1 MGGATVP
8 REQRLR
14 RVALAMD
21 AAGVDALLICPGADL
36 YYLTGFE
43 HSHAGER
50 LLSLVVRRDGSS
62 RWIVPAMNVP
72 QVQSHALPGEPV
84 RAWTD
89 AEGYIPALRAVL
101 EGAQNVAFDD
111 DARSAFLL
119 DVMSAA
125 PEARLHRASSVMRG
139 LRIRKDA
146 TELAPLRRAGRT
158 VDETIADA
166 ISFCR
171 PGKTEQQVEQDLRAA
186 LLRRASPGAS
196 IAFTIVASGENSA
209 LPHHETSDRALRP
222 GDVVV
227 LDFGTR
233 EAGYHSDITVTCS
246 VGEPSDPEARE
257 VYRVVHAAQQAA
269 LGAVRPGVACQDVDR
284 AARSV
289 IESTGYGEFFLHRTG
304 HGLGLQVH
312 EPPFLVSGS
321 DQRLEEGM
329 VFSVEPGIYLP
340 GRFGVRLEVIAYVTS
355 DGCGL
360 MNALRAPELPVA
372 RGIA

>member
-1 MGGATVP
+1 MGSVTLP

-14 RVALAMD
+14 RVASAMD
-21 AAGVDALLICPGADL
+21 AAGVDALLLCPGADL

-43 HSHAGER
+43 HGHAGER

-72 QVQSHALPGEPV
+72 QVQAHALPGEPV
-84 RAWTD
+84 RAWAD
-89 AEGYIPALRAVL
+89 AEGYLPALRAAL
-101 EGAQNVAFDD
+101 EGARSVAFDD
-111 DARSAFLL
+111 EARSAFLL

-125 PEARLHRASSVMRG
+125 PKARLHRASAVMRG

-146 TELAPLRRAGRT
+146 SELAALRRAGRT
-158 VDETIADA
+158 ADETISDA

-171 PGKTEQQVEQDLRAA
+171 PGKTERQVEQDLRAA

-196 IAFTIVASGENSA
+196 VAFTIVASGANAA

-233 EAGYHSDITVTCS
+233 EAGYHSDITVACS
-246 VGEPSDPEARE
+246 VGEPSDPKVRE

-269 LGAVRPGVACQDVDR
+269 LGAVRPGVRCEDVDR

-289 IESTGYGEFFLHRTG
+289 IESAGYGEFFLHRTG
-304 HGLGLQVH
+304 HGLGLQVLDPH
-312 EPPFLVSGS
+312 FLVG
-321 DQRLEEGM
+321 GC
-329 VFSVEPGIYLP
+329 VERVVLWFFLIFFHL
-340 GRFGVRLEVIAYVTS
+340 I
-355 DGCGL
+355 
-360 MNALRAPELPVA
+360 
-372 RGIA
+372 